1 LVIFLILVSMNFII
15 RKEENY
21 SCVKVVRDHLDSFV
35 SPELKAEL
43 VMLSN
48 NGERNIILD
57 LSDCNYCDSS
67 GLSAILVG
75 NRLCEDSEGTFVIF
89 NLSQNV
95 EKMIKLAMLD
105 SILVIASNLEEAEK
119 ILIDKSRLE

>member
-1 LVIFLILVSMNFII
+1 MNFIV

-21 SCVKVVRDHLDSFV
+21 SYVKVVRDRLDSFV

-43 VMLSN
+43 VMLAGN
-48 NGERNIILD
+48 RENNIILE

-75 NRLCEDSEGTFVIF
+75 NRLCEDSEGTFIIC
-89 NLSQNV
+89 NLSLNV
-95 EKMIKLAMLD
+95 DKMIRLAMLD
-105 SILVIASNLEEAEK
+105 SILLIASNLEAAEK
-119 ILIDKSRLE
+119 LLIKKSEL

>member
-1 LVIFLILVSMNFII
+1 MNFII

-21 SCVKVVRDHLDSFV
+21 SCVKVLRDHLDSFV
-35 SPELKAEL
+35 SPDLKAEL

-48 NGERNIILD
+48 SQERNIILD

-75 NRLCEDSEGTFVIF
+75 NRLCEDAEGAFIICS
-89 NLSQNV
+89 LSPNV

-105 SILVIASNLEEAEK
+105 SVLLITANVREAEK
-119 ILIDKSRLE
+119 LLIKKSEF

>member
-1 LVIFLILVSMNFII
+1 MNFII

-48 NGERNIILD
+48 NLEHNIVLD

-75 NRLCEDSEGTFVIF
+75 NRLCEDSNGTFILC
-89 NLSQNV
+89 NLSQSV
-95 EKMIKLAMLD
+95 EKLIKLAMLD

-119 ILIDKSRLE
+119 ILIDKSQLK

>member
-1 LVIFLILVSMNFII
+1 MNFIV

-21 SCVKVVRDHLDSFV
+21 SYIKVVRDRLDSFI
-35 SPELKAEL
+35 SPDLKAEL
-43 VMLSN
+43 VVLTR
-48 NGERNIILD
+48 NGELNIIVDLLD
-57 LSDCNYCDSS
+57 CTYCDSS

-75 NRLCEDSEGTFVIF
+75 NRLCGDSEGTFIIC

-105 SILVIASNLEEAEK
+105 SILQIASNLEEAEK
-119 ILIDKSRLE
+119 LLINKYELE

>member
-1 LVIFLILVSMNFII
+1 MNFII

-35 SPELKAEL
+35 SPHLKAEL

-48 NGERNIILD
+48 NEERNIILD

-67 GLSAILVG
+67 GLSAILIG
-75 NRLCEDSEGTFVIF
+75 NRLCEDSEGIF
-89 NLSQNV
+89 IICNLSQNV
-95 EKMIKLAMLD
+95 KKMIKLAMLD

-119 ILIDKSRLE
+119 ILVDKSRLE

>member
-1 LVIFLILVSMNFII
+1 MNFII

-21 SCVKVVRDHLDSFV
+21 SCVKVVRDRLDSFI

-43 VMLSN
+43 VVLSN
-48 NGERNIILD
+48 TEEQNIILD
-57 LSDCNYCDSS
+57 LSDCSYCDSS

-75 NRLCEDSEGTFVIF
+75 NRLCEDSEGTFIIC
-89 NLSQNV
+89 NLSQSV

-119 ILIDKSRLE
+119 ILSKKS

>member
-1 LVIFLILVSMNFII
+1 MDFII
-15 RKEENY
+15 RKEKNY
-21 SCVKVVRDHLDSFV
+21 SCIKVKRDHLDSFI
-35 SPELKAEL
+35 SPDLKAEL
-43 VMLSN
+43 VMLAGN
-48 NGERNIILD
+48 QERNIILD

-75 NRLCEDSEGTFVIF
+75 NRLCDDSEGNFIIC
-89 NLSQNV
+89 NLSPSV

-119 ILIDKSRLE
+119 ILIDKSLLD

>member
-1 LVIFLILVSMNFII
+1 MNFIV

-21 SCVKVVRDHLDSFV
+21 SYIKVVRDRLDSCI
-35 SPELKAEL
+35 SPNLKAEL
-43 VMLSN
+43 VVLARNQKS
-48 NGERNIILD
+48 NIIID
-57 LSDCNYCDSS
+57 LSDCTSCDSS

-75 NRLCEDSEGTFVIF
+75 NRLCEDSEGTFIIC
-89 NLSQNV
+89 NLSQSV

-119 ILIDKSRLE
+119 ILSKKS